1 MTTKNLILT
10 IVIAVITG
18 VSSVAIY
25 SNYFDNNTQ
34 VILKENDGAPVKYVN
49 LPGGVSAPDFTIAA
63 KTSVDAVVHVKTKF
77 KGVVYEYSNPITEF
91 FYGRGD
97 MYYQPPTTS
106 TGSGVIISPDGYI
119 VTNNHVIE
127 NADEIEVVLN
137 NNKSFKATLTGSDP
151 STDIAVLKID
161 GSGYPF
167 MVYGDSD
174 ALNIGEWVL
183 AVGNPFNL
191 TSTVTA
197 GIVSAKARN
206 INLSSKQFAIESF
219 IQTDAVVNPGNSGGA
234 LVNSRGELIGINTA
248 IASRT
253 GSFMGYSFAI
263 PVNIV
268 KKVVDDIRDYGK
280 VQRAYLGISIIDIN
294 SDIAKQLKIESVEGI
309 YVTAVAEGGSAAMA
323 GIKPGDIIIGFGDIK
338 VNKVA
343 ELQEQAS
350 KYRPG
355 DKVQI
360 TYERNGKV
368 ETEKMTMQN
377 ANGNTNLI
385 TK

>member
-1 MTTKNLILT
+1 M
-10 IVIAVITG
+10 
-18 VSSVAIY
+18 AIY